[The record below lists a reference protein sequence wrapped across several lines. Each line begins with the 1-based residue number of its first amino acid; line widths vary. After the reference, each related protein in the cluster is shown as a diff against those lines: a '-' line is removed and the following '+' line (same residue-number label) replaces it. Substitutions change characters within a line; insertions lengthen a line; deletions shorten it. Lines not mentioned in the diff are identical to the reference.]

1 MLKIT
6 VKSLQDTRYDP
17 QETKRSSFASKAD
30 QEKLGVLA
38 GIEEATAYSRLSHY
52 ENGTHKPTFEL
63 VCEFARVLDVPEC
76 YFYTV
81 DDILAEEIL
90 KLYNELCTKKNC

>member
-1 MLKIT
+1 MIPKRLKEARLRAKLT
-6 VKSLQDTRYDP
+6 
-17 QETKRSSFASKAD
+17 

-52 ENGTHKPTFEL
+52 ENGTHKPTFDL
-63 VCEFARVLDVPEC
+63 VCEFAKVLNVPEC

-81 DDILAEEIL
+81 DDDFAEAVL
-90 KLYNELCTKKNC
+90 DLYSRWESKS

>member
-1 MLKIT
+1 MIPKRLKEARLRAKLT
-6 VKSLQDTRYDP
+6 
-17 QETKRSSFASKAD
+17 

-81 DDILAEEIL
+81 DDELANLIV
-90 KLYNELCTKKNC
+90 LYWREKYANRQKIISFVKDI